1 MANKYIKAMSTWKK
15 MLESDKIHKI
25 KTDASG
31 YRETFRTGTTMPESP
46 ASIQGKMKRNYLRD
60 WARIIK
66 PKDWKLGKTPQTRS
80 PIWGS
85 DLREPLLKKKNRCWK
100 AGQEKTSRLRWDDA
114 IYGRGKRLVVDQNKL
129 KLIPFKYGGKQVL
142 PTVSRAIGA
151 ASGWGTLI
159 AGVSLLAQTKKAKQF
174 RQDPTYRKATIK
186 KLFKAR
192 N

>member
-85 DLREPLLKKKNRCWK
+85 DLREPLLKKKNRGWK
-100 AGQEKTSRLRWDDA
+100 AGQEKKGWMLN
-114 IYGRGKRLVVDQNKL
+114 KKL
-129 KLIPFKYGGKQVL
+129 KLIPVKYGGKQVL

-174 RQDPTYRKATIK
+174 RQDPIYRKETIK
-186 KLFKAR
+186 KLLRTNPSISFRKVK